1 MKVLI
6 VDFDHYE
13 MLYSLCMSACR
24 YASHIYICSV
34 QEYIERLKELELSL
48 NVKIDWI
55 VSDSPKDLL
64 AKADKFSGIEVQY
77 SFLNTIYSDFND
89 AITWLSM
96 FSYGHIVL
104 TIHNA
109 NFWMMKGTKYKLFK
123 RPRNEQ
129 HKAMLRLIELSTSV
143 LVLSDNVKKYIV
155 SKYKPKKN
163 IVVFPYSV
171 YEGFR
176 GNTTGDCI
184 TIAVPGVIERTRRD
198 YELILTVFKEL
209 DTKKFKL
216 KLLGPPIGEYGNEI
230 VAKCVELKKKG
241 YSIDLLEDPK
251 DFEREI
257 SEATVILAPINIH
270 TSFAGIEETYGVSK
284 ESGVIFDVVRYAM
297 PAVLP
302 KSLHVPAD
310 ISKAILRYN
319 TPDELKEQIVSL
331 TEHSNLRRLRETVFS
346 VSQAYGIDAV
356 SRSLFKDLGYLS

>member
-13 MLYSLCMSACR
+13 MLYSLYMSACR

-34 QEYIERLKELELSL
+34 QEYIERLKELELPF
-48 NVKIDWI
+48 NIKVDWI
-55 VSDSPKDLL
+55 VADSPKDLL
-64 AKADKFSGIEVQY
+64 AKAYKFSGVEVQY

-109 NFWMMKGTKYKLFK
+109 NFWLMKGTRYKLFK

-129 HKAMLRLIELSTSV
+129 HKAMLRLVELSASV
-143 LVLSDNVKKYIV
+143 LVLSENVKKYIE

-198 YELILTVFKEL
+198 YELVLNVFQEL
-209 DTKKFKL
+209 DSKKFKL
-216 KLLGPPIGEYGNEI
+216 KLLGPPIGDYGNEI
-230 VAKCVELKKKG
+230 VAKCLELKKKG
-241 YSIDLLEDPK
+241 YLIDLLEDPK
-251 DFEREI
+251 HFEHEI
-257 SEATVILAPINIH
+257 SDATVILAPINIH

-297 PAVLP
+297 PAILP

-310 ISKAILRYN
+310 ISNAILRYN
-319 TPDELKEQIVSL
+319 TADELKVQIVSL
-331 TEHSNLRRLRETVFS
+331 TEHSTLEKLKEKAVT
-346 VSQAYGIDAV
+346 VSQNYSIDAV
-356 SRSLFKDLGYLS
+356 SKKLFEDLGYLS